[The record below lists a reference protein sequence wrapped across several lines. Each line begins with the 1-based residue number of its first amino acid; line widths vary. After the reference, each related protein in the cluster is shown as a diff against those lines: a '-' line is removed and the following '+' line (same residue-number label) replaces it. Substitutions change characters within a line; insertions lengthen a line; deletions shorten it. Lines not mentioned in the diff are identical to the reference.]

1 MSNFWNNNYIEY
13 ESNGDKNRNLSLDQ
27 YLNKIE
33 SYLRDIVI
41 DLQNSDTWEIELRIA
56 INFISSKDTEEERVM
71 HSESESI
78 KFTSYNDTSKIAD
91 ELFNSLCLTY
101 QDNLETSMRGS
112 DFIFD
117 SVQLMYYKCHKV
129 NFRPGGSNID
139 SPGWIK
145 KIKASINLK
154 NKDDKCFQYAVTVAF
169 NYGEIESHPG
179 RVWNIK
185 PFTNKYKWK
194 GINYPSNIDDWK
206 KFEKNNPTIAL
217 NILYIKEKEIC
228 PAYIT
233 KINSNCEKQ
242 IILLIVTNEEKK
254 AGIILQ

>member
-13 ESNGDKNRNLSLDQ
+13 GSNGDKNRNLSLDQ

-78 KFTSYNDTSKIAD
+78 KFTPYNDTSKIAD
-91 ELFNSLCLTY
+91 ELFDSLCLTY

-145 KIKASINLK
+145 KIKATINLK
-154 NKDDKCFQYAVTVAF
+154 NKDDKYFQYAVTVAL
-169 NYGEIESHPG
+169 NYGEIGSHPG
-179 RVWNIK
+179 RVSNIK
-185 PFTNKYKWK
+185 PFINKYK
-194 GINYPSNIDDWK
+194 
-206 KFEKNNPTIAL
+206 
-217 NILYIKEKEIC
+217 
-228 PAYIT
+228 
-233 KINSNCEKQ
+233 
-242 IILLIVTNEEKK
+242 
-254 AGIILQ
+254 